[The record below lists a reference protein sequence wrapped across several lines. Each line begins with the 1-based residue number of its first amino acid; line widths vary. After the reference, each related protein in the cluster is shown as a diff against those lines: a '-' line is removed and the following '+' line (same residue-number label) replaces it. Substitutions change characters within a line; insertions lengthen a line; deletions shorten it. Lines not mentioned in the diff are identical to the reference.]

1 MSNIPS
7 LQKLVTAIASSVLE
21 AQEKIEAAQL
31 VNLMS
36 YFKRKPDKKGYF
48 PLTMKL
54 NLPSTRPEARP
65 GETDVYQVP
74 YLSVL
79 PYSALRIKEV
89 DVDFDVHF
97 SGLDGREDEEE
108 SNRLARSG
116 DLPDLAVDLGG
127 LKSRDGFG
135 AHVSLTLEGVELPE
149 GTCRLINEL
158 IKSNQVY
165 ESPTP
170 PPVIAGQ
177 PEARTKSP
185 GQGTAAAKG
194 AKTNLEDE

>member
-1 MSNIPS
+1 MPNLPS

-54 NLPSTRPEARP
+54 NLPSLRPEAGP

-74 YLSVL
+74 YLSIL

-89 DVDFDVHF
+89 DVDFDLHF
-97 SGLDGREDEEE
+97 SGLEEPEEDEEAG
-108 SNRLARSG
+108 RLTRSG
-116 DLPDLAVDLGG
+116 DLPDLAVDLGA
-127 LKSRDGFG
+127 LKNRDGFG
-135 AHVSLTLEGVELPE
+135 AHVRLTLEGVELPE

-158 IKSNQVY
+158 IKSNQAY
-165 ESPTP
+165 EPPAP
-170 PPVIAGQ
+170 PPA
-177 PEARTKSP
+177 PAA
-185 GQGTAAAKG
+185 AAAK
-194 AKTNLEDE
+194 AKAPKGSDGD